1 MGSLLDKLSQKIK
14 DSFDYKNW
22 RASIVSTTT
31 KTDKSWTPEEV
42 TVVTKN
48 VRSAN
53 DGEPQEEI
61 LKALET
67 KKGRTTDITQKY
79 AEDRRK
85 EREKARKR
93 RAGEQDQ
100 TGTDDEHGGGSMSLD
115 EFLPFSEKKRGDF
128 EFRLK
133 DDTALEGKSV
143 SALDVRAK
151 VKNPR
156 NWEGTFYF
164 DPATY
169 DLLRIELRPS
179 KNPKLVKE
187 LEMEIDFE
195 VLNNRYLVLKRTR
208 FKINGGIFIKHIR
221 QIVEDVYSH
230 FEVLDGKQICD
241 FKEVQESPPRP
252 RSGGGARR
260 FFDGGNRRDWF
271 PRGPGA
277 ILAPM
282 ENHTNGDA
290 FSSMI

>member
-1 MGSLLDKLSQKIK
+1 MAKTLFEKTSRWAGRWVWGAALAFALLSGQTPQPDMGSLLDKLSQKIK

-31 KTDKSWTPEEV
+31 KTDKSWTPEVV

-48 VRSAN
+48 VRSAHE
-53 DGEPQEEI
+53 GEPQEEI

-67 KKGRTTDITQKY
+67 KKGRTTDITPKY
-79 AEDRRK
+79 AEERRK

-93 RAGEQDQ
+93 QAGEQDQ
-100 TGTDDEHGGGSMSLD
+100 TGADDERRGGSMSLD
-115 EFLPFSEKKRGDF
+115 EFLPFSEKKRGEF

-133 DDTALEGKSV
+133 DDTRLEGTSV

-169 DLLRIELRPS
+169 SLLKVELRPS
-179 KNPKLVKE
+179 KHPSMVKE
-187 LEMEIDFE
+187 LEMQIDFE

-208 FKINGGIFIKHIR
+208 FKINAGIFIKHIR
-221 QIVEDVYSH
+221 QIVEEVYSN
-230 FEVLDGKQICD
+230 FEVLDEK
-241 FKEVQESPPRP
+241 
-252 RSGGGARR
+252 
-260 FFDGGNRRDWF
+260 N
-271 PRGPGA
+271 
-277 ILAPM
+277 
-282 ENHTNGDA
+282 
-290 FSSMI
+290 

>member
-1 MGSLLDKLSQKIK
+1 MAGTSFQKMSRRAGRWVWCAALAFPFLSGQAPQPDMGSLLDKLSQKIK

-53 DGEPQEEI
+53 EGEPQEEI

-100 TGTDDEHGGGSMSLD
+100 TGTDDEHGGGSMSLA

-128 EFRLK
+128 EFRLR
-133 DDTALEGKSV
+133 DEAMVDGHPLSV
-143 SALDVRAK
+143 LDVRAK
-151 VKNPR
+151 VKDPR
-156 NWEGTFYF
+156 SWDGMFYF
-164 DPATY
+164 NPETY
-169 DLLRIELRPS
+169 DLLKVDLRPS

-187 LEMEIDFE
+187 LEMQIDFE

-208 FKINGGIFIKHIR
+208 FKINAGIFIKHVR
-221 QIVEDVYSH
+221 QIVEDVYSN
-230 FEVLDGKQICD
+230 FEVLDEK
-241 FKEVQESPPRP
+241 
-252 RSGGGARR
+252 
-260 FFDGGNRRDWF
+260 N
-271 PRGPGA
+271 
-277 ILAPM
+277 
-282 ENHTNGDA
+282 
-290 FSSMI
+290 